1 MTEALRFTGN
11 PELRNPT
18 LIVGWTMDAGRLG
31 SRVTDHL
38 ISSLG
43 AEPFCE
49 IEPVDF
55 FPLGGVTIYND
66 LILFPESRFYAS
78 AEKDVIIFKST
89 PPSHEWYRFLNLIL
103 DVALDGCHAGQ
114 VYTVGSMIAFGP
126 DSAPRQFFGTMNSG
140 ELKEELSDY
149 GLTREIDFQTPPG
162 GRPTLNSF
170 FLWCAKR
177 RGLRGANLWVPV
189 PFYLVSSDDP
199 AAYRKPLEFLN
210 HRLGLGM
217 DLADMAERQ
226 KVQDDR
232 MERLRLA
239 LPEADRTIRKLENS
253 TRLTEGEGEKLARQ
267 VEEYLRENA
276 G

>member
-1 MTEALRFTGN
+1 MTEALRFTAN

-78 AEKDVIIFKST
+78 AEKDIIIFKGT

-103 DVALDGCHAGQ
+103 DVAQDSCHAGQ

-126 DSAPRQFFGTMNSG
+126 HSAPRQFFGTMNSG

-149 GLTREIDFQTPPG
+149 GLTREIDFQT
-162 GRPTLNSF
+162 
-170 FLWCAKR
+170 LWTAKR
-177 RGLRGANLWVPV
+177 RRVRGANLWVPV

-217 DLADMAERQ
+217 DLADMAERE

-267 VEEYLRENA
+267 VEDYLRENA